1 MKVEVYKN
9 LHKDTW
15 SIRDRST
22 GLVVEHS
29 NHVLIKDAKFVV
41 QKRGR
46 NRVLKEKRKNVHAFV
61 RGVIEDLPRIT
72 TFETPCN
79 VQVKYDPYK
88 ADHFYRI
95 DTGEAVKESDIVVMD
110 SEGVWIAGIAELT
123 CRGMGAWE

>member
-15 SIRDRST
+15 SIRDQST
-22 GLVVEHS
+22 GLVVDHS
-29 NHVLIKDAKFVV
+29 DHVLIKDAKFVV

-61 RGVIEDLPRIT
+61 RGVIRPYRERGG
-72 TFETPCN
+72 N
-79 VQVKYDPYK
+79 WNQVKYDPYK

-110 SEGVWIAGIAELT
+110 SEGVWIEGIAELT

>member
-15 SIRDRST
+15 SIRDQST
-22 GLVVEHS
+22 GLVVDHS
-29 NHVLIKDAKFVV
+29 DHVLIKDAKFVV

-61 RGVIEDLPRIT
+61 RGVICPYRELGG
-72 TFETPCN
+72 N
-79 VQVKYDPYK
+79 WNQVKYDPYK

-95 DTGEAVKESDIVVMD
+95 GTGEAVKESSTVVMD
-110 SEGVWIAGIAELT
+110 THGVWVPEINVMT
-123 CRGMGAWE
+123 CEGMRLLE